1 MSKEMNTIKIL
12 LLFNVG
18 YVIRGVFDII
28 FLKSNMINDHFF
40 QVELAHIVVLIFGD
54 MIPLGSVLLFHKF
67 NFNKQVEL

>member
-28 FLKSNMINDHFF
+28 FLKSKMINDYFF
-40 QVELAHIVVLIFGD
+40 
-54 MIPLGSVLLFHKF
+54 
-67 NFNKQVEL
+67 

>member
-28 FLKSNMINDHFF
+28 FLKSKMINDHFF
-40 QVELAHIVVLIFGD
+40 
-54 MIPLGSVLLFHKF
+54 
-67 NFNKQVEL
+67 